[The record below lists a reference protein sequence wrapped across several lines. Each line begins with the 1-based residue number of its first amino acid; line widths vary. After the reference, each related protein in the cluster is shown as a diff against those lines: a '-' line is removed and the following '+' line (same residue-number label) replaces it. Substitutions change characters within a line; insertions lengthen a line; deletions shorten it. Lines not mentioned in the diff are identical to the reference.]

1 MRHASI
7 PVVFGL
13 ICGIAAGPASA
24 QSAPPAPSWLTQPS
38 DDLFLVS
45 RLTGLEVYN
54 SNGQDLGDIT
64 EVLIDHSGKAQAIV
78 LSVGGVLG
86 VGERNVAVPFALV
99 KFSPRWP
106 AATSS
111 ENATIPPSNALGEL
125 SLSPVPTGVP
135 PESAH
140 TPSNVPERVI
150 IDLSPDQLMAA
161 PAFSYKP

>member
-7 PVVFGL
+7 PVVLGL

-24 QSAPPAPSWLTQPS
+24 QTAPPAPNWLTQPG

-45 RLTGLEVYN
+45 RLKGLEVYN
-54 SNGQDLGDIT
+54 SKGQDLGDIA

-78 LSVGGVLG
+78 LSVGEVLG
-86 VGERNVAVPFALV
+86 VGQRNVAVPFSLV

-111 ENATIPPSNALGEL
+111 ENATNPRGNALGQL
-125 SLSPVPTGVP
+125 SLSPMPTGAP

-150 IDLSPDQLMAA
+150 IDLNPDQLKAA